1 VRHLPTGLSALGLA
15 MIATFGV
22 LLPGTAVAQS
32 TTPTFVQGMAFST
45 VPSSTTTVTLGGQ
58 VSQGD
63 LLVGWFSQYHTS
75 TPEEIQVSDNVNGT
89 WTRAPSSLTFEDDTG
104 DIALYYRE
112 NSQAAPSGLVITL
125 SVSSAVYW
133 QGVVADYSGV
143 ALAGALDQIVS
154 QRFADGSSVDT
165 GPTAPVDAGELV
177 FAALITSP
185 SNGSV
190 TPGSSQGVPY
200 AARAQTDN
208 GSAYEEDITSSA
220 AGGQDGTATL
230 SFLTDWYAVCAVFH
244 PYPATP
250 PVPPSTPTGLEATSV
265 ASTRVTLSWS
275 PSSTGSVAGYTVY
288 RDGSAIETTGP
299 DTTIFVDG
307 DVTPSTTYTYT
318 VDAFDLANDHSA
330 PSSPLT
336 VTTPVASPEFVQ
348 GAAASTGTHVSSYT
362 LTLPEPVLTG
372 DLLVGWFSQFG
383 ASGQVQVSDNV
394 NGPWTRSVSTTWG
407 GSGDIALFYRQKSAP
422 APAGLTIKV
431 AGAAPAYLQEVAA
444 HYRNVAQVGALDQ
457 AVVSGGQGTDVSA
470 GPTAPVPAGELVVAA
485 VLTSSEPVFA
495 TPGSSQTVPY
505 VLDVRNGSASTD
517 LEDILSSA
525 AGPQQGSL
533 TLGTPD
539 TWQMLLATFRTIGT
553 ASSTTGVTSSV
564 NPSVSGQP
572 VTFTATVK
580 AGTAGVGTPTGTVT
594 FKDGANTLGTGAL
607 NSTGQAKFTISK
619 LAVGSHP
626 ITASYGGDAKFS
638 GSTSSTLNQTVKKA
652 STTTLVSSSANP
664 SVSGQP
670 VTFTATVT
678 AKSPGTGIPTGT
690 VTFKDGANTLGTGT
704 LDSSGHAMFVT
715 SPLAVASH
723 SITASYGGDANFNGS
738 ISTTL
743 NQTVKKAATTTLVSS
758 SANPSVFGQSVTFTA
773 TVTANSPGAGTPTG
787 AVTFKDGGST
797 LGTGTLNNSGQAIF
811 TTSTLKVGSHSIT
824 ASYGGDAH
832 FNGSTS
838 STLTQTTT
846 TTTPTTSTTSSTTST
861 QPPTTTTTLAPT
873 TTTTT
878 EPPPTST
885 TSTQPPDTTTT
896 LPPTTTSTTEPPT
909 TSTTSSTST
918 TEPPTTTS
926 EPPATT
932 TTEPPTTSTTQTV
945 NPG

>member
-1 VRHLPTGLSALGLA
+1 MRHLPTGLSALGLA

-372 DLLVGWFSQFG
+372 DFLVGWFSQFG

-594 FKDGANTLGTGAL
+594 FKDGADTLGTGAL
-607 NSTGQAKFTISK
+607 NSKGQAKFTISK

-638 GSTSSTLNQTVKKA
+638 GSTSS
-652 STTTLVSSSANP
+652 
-664 SVSGQP
+664 
-670 VTFTATVT
+670 
-678 AKSPGTGIPTGT
+678 
-690 VTFKDGANTLGTGT
+690 
-704 LDSSGHAMFVT
+704 
-715 SPLAVASH
+715 
-723 SITASYGGDANFNGS
+723 
-738 ISTTL
+738 TL

-811 TTSTLKVGSHSIT
+811 TTSTLKLGSHSIT
-824 ASYGGDAH
+824 APYGGDAH

-846 TTTPTTSTTSSTTST
+846 TTTPT
-861 QPPTTTTTLAPT
+861 
-873 TTTTT
+873 
-878 EPPPTST
+878 TST